1 MPILGIPTADD
12 YNQLNES
19 NQQAQQGQNQL
30 GQQVQLLRGELQEF
44 KTDHDSLAEKTDKLD
59 LKLAGIESKM
69 EALHDRVTILQ
80 APSSLH
86 FRITSLD
93 RMIWV
98 EALVLALLVAMVFYL
113 LIRVGQLHKR
123 LNPK

>member
-1 MPILGIPTADD
+1 MPLFGISTEQD
-12 YNQLNES
+12 NKQLEQN
-19 NQQAQQGQNQL
+19 QNQL

-44 KTDHDSLAEKTDKLD
+44 KTDHDTLAEKADKLD
-59 LKLAGIESKM
+59 LKLAGMESKM

-93 RMIWV
+93 RMMWV

-123 LNPK
+123 LNTK